1 MQKNKNILSIIL
13 ILLISACNFIYADP
27 PNWDENGDGVL
38 DNFNDYENNGSI
50 TASVF
55 SNDINVGDDG
65 DMIAAFVNGEQR
77 GVGLATLTPF
87 GPYIDTYQFQIM
99 IYSNATNG
107 ENITFQFYDSS
118 QNQVY
123 FLDQTLEFT
132 TNMIVGD
139 VFNPYL
145 FTFTIDNTDDI
156 LGCTDPFAC
165 NYSPEATVNDG
176 SCEYPENNYNCAGDC
191 IVEIDCEGNCGGGSI
206 EDPCG
211 ICNGNGSTCA
221 GCIDNLACN
230 YDSNAILDD
239 GSCEYSE
246 ENFDCDGNCIAEID
260 CEGNCGGSA
269 IIDECGECNGP
280 GIIDGFCDCN
290 ENILDCNNNC
300 GGEAYIDN
308 CGDCVGGDTNN
319 LECESFS
326 YEIPLHIGS
335 NLISFHALPVDNSV
349 ENILIED
356 SNDFIYSIISETNSA
371 INTGETWIGSLN
383 EMNNI
388 DGYWFQNINSMNLV
402 INDTY
407 NIDNNIVYNLHAGA
421 NLVSF
426 PYYQY
431 SLDISDVLN
440 GYEQYFDAII
450 GESQAYV
457 QFDNGEWVGTLTTF
471 EGNHGYWFILND
483 DLEFSYNTNRL
494 ISNIENNK
502 NEILHCQ
509 SSLQSFY
516 FIQNINTLDLI
527 EGDWILA
534 YKGDALVGSRKYN
547 NQEIVDIPVMGNDNF
562 DTSKDYCNL
571 GDQINFKIKKIS
583 GEIIDLNGNIP
594 RWKDMSIEFIDLFHD
609 YNNFPTKFELSNI
622 YPNPFNPMVN
632 FDLSID
638 INTED
643 ISIDVYNINGQ
654 LVDNIY
660 AGPLNKGYH
669 NYSWNA
675 SKFSSGIYFIKVFS
689 EQHLISKKV
698 SLIK

>member
-27 PNWDENGDGVL
+27 PNWDENGDGVLDNFNDYENNGSITASVFSNDINVGDDGDMIAAFVNGEQRGVGLATLTPFGPYIDTYQFQIMIYSNATNGENITFQFYDQSDDIIYYINESLEFTVNMIEGNVFTPFLLTFNNNLDNNDPPVWDENGDGVL

-239 GSCEYSE
+239 GSCEYPE

-388 DGYWFQNINSMNLV
+388 DGYWFQNINSMN
-402 INDTY
+402 
-407 NIDNNIVYNLHAGA
+407 
-421 NLVSF
+421 
-426 PYYQY
+426 
-431 SLDISDVLN
+431 
-440 GYEQYFDAII
+440 
-450 GESQAYV
+450 
-457 QFDNGEWVGTLTTF
+457 
-471 EGNHGYWFILND
+471 
-483 DLEFSYNTNRL
+483 
-494 ISNIENNK
+494 
-502 NEILHCQ
+502 
-509 SSLQSFY
+509 
-516 FIQNINTLDLI
+516 
-527 EGDWILA
+527 
-534 YKGDALVGSRKYN
+534 
-547 NQEIVDIPVMGNDNF
+547 
-562 DTSKDYCNL
+562 
-571 GDQINFKIKKIS
+571 
-583 GEIIDLNGNIP
+583 
-594 RWKDMSIEFIDLFHD
+594 
-609 YNNFPTKFELSNI
+609 
-622 YPNPFNPMVN
+622 
-632 FDLSID
+632 
-638 INTED
+638 
-643 ISIDVYNINGQ
+643 
-654 LVDNIY
+654 
-660 AGPLNKGYH
+660 
-669 NYSWNA
+669 
-675 SKFSSGIYFIKVFS
+675 
-689 EQHLISKKV
+689 
-698 SLIK
+698 